1 MLSTSDV
8 DDKNKTGHGDP
19 GCDIMT
25 RTPRLSPDTTAR
37 RTRGRAKKDVQAK
50 LIHPRINLSRNTSDI
65 PEKLTKAIDVDGGC
79 HNMVALSIFTPELTA
94 KQKRGRLGKDIKDTM
109 IIVRTDEECG
119 AIAEVSDQPCKTMQ
133 NDSRNA
139 TYNLNKAVGVKSSFK
154 CPKCM
159 KRFLREASLSRHI
172 ASTHDQVCD
181 VCAKVFTHRSTL
193 NRHRRLHTERP
204 FKCSVCEKAF
214 SFSYYLQQHEARHQI
229 TKKTPSSLAKQLHC
243 LVCNSVHPSRVDLWH
258 HQRSCHGK
266 DSVTAALCLKCDI
279 CSKELTSSR
288 GFRVHQLIHEGVR
301 AHVCKTC
308 GAAFYDKC
316 HLQRHSR
323 RNSGCGVKCDMCG
336 ERFASRWHVQQHKL
350 QKHPRTST
358 VPPTPS
364 PFPTPSNLPQG
375 SLIRHHSPCPSADKS
390 LLTG

>member
-1 MLSTSDV
+1 MLSTSDM
-8 DDKNKTGHGDP
+8 DDKNTTGQDAP
-19 GCDIMT
+19 GCDGMT

-37 RTRGRAKKDVQAK
+37 RTRGRAKTDVQTI
-50 LIHPRINLSRNTSDI
+50 LIQPRINLSRNTSD
-65 PEKLTKAIDVDGGC
+65 PSEKLTKAIDSGC
-79 HNMVALSIFTPELTA
+79 HNVVALSMVTPEFTA
-94 KQKRGRLGKDIKDTM
+94 KQERGGLRKDIKDTM
-109 IIVRTDEECG
+109 ITVRTDEECG
-119 AIAEVSDQPCKTMQ
+119 TTAEMSNQPYKTMQ
-133 NDSRNA
+133 NDSQNA
-139 TYNLNKAVGVKSSFK
+139 THNLNKSVGITSSSFK

-172 ASTHDQVCD
+172 ASTHDQACD
-181 VCAKVFTHRSTL
+181 ICAKIFTHRSTL

-229 TKKTPSSLAKQLHC
+229 TKETPASLAKQLHC
-243 LVCNSVHPSRVDLWH
+243 LVCDSVHPSRVDLWH

-266 DSVTAALCLKCDI
+266 DSVTAALCLKCEI

-323 RNSGCGVKCDMCG
+323 RNSGCGVKCDVCG
-336 ERFASRWHVQQHKL
+336 QRFASRRHVQQHKL
-350 QKHPRTST
+350 QKHPPTST
-358 VPPTPS
+358 VHPMPS
-364 PFPTPSNLPQG
+364 PLPTPSNLP
-375 SLIRHHSPCPSADKS
+375 HKTCHSPCTSADNS